1 MTDNYQNLANA
12 IVLSAVTDYR
22 KALHIL
28 SLYPKD
34 KAAKSEKKQIEQFF
48 RSEYYKLLTSVDGEM
63 LISKLNEEVKNKEV
77 AI

>member
-34 KAAKSEKKQIEQFF
+34 KSAEFEKKQIEQFF
-48 RSEYYKLLTSVDGEM
+48 RSGYYNLLTSVDGEM
-63 LISKLNEEVKNKEV
+63 LISELNEEVKNKEA

>member
-28 SLYPKD
+28 FLYPKD
-34 KAAKSEKKQIEQFF
+34 KVAKSEKKQIEQFF
-48 RSEYYKLLTSVDGEM
+48 RSGYYKLLTSVDGEM